1 MLYLDYAKPLTGG
14 KYILNFF
21 AESIEDLDSISHGQR
36 FITKNGTDY
45 GVPQPSSTVV
55 ITMPDKTKRTYVL
68 DESLEWQEG
77 GVDMDYSK
85 LENAPIILA
94 NITEE
99 GFVPEANTYYEHLGE
114 TTGDFVKGIIYLYD
128 GTEYKAI
135 DGSGSGGI
143 QPDYNQNDST
153 AADYIKNRP
162 FYEGLKEETL
172 LEQTFTTSFQPVEGE
187 PGFNFWETT
196 ENKISLKEGD
206 AVNVLFNGTKYTLTV
221 KKDFGSVLYIGNLYI
236 FYKDKENTGEPFA
249 VANTALSTLKDGTTI
264 ITEQPQTN
272 ATIKVYK
279 SEDIIKTIDPKF
291 IKDMYYETTTETQ
304 LFNGSI
310 DINTGS
316 SGSYKGTITPP
327 IDLGEQGDK
336 LEVVINNEKTYLDVN
351 ILGPIQQAG
360 NVDKYGMAIVTQKID
375 SNTKETT
382 ITTKKSYTGANVSIK
397 NLRTNIKQ
405 IPPKYISDVGY
416 TMTIEI
422 APSDYT
428 DSGISTAIKNYL
440 TNNADAL
447 EKIKT
452 VNSFDLVLNAEGTIF
467 GFRFVDNFDSVT
479 ESLARSFVCLFY
491 GQENFFNGNVYLYE
505 KTLAISYQSDVEVNF
520 KSGVVYDSNIKFGV
534 APVEDSFGN
543 PYDFVGKLGF
553 YTLDSD
559 QGDMYIPGSNLVSL
573 HEWITLAQQRAD
585 FAIPTPTK
593 DTDLVDKKYVDG
605 KAGGVVSKTS
615 IKLNL
620 SEFTYD
626 ETAQKFTLSQS
637 AANTVSQIIQK
648 QFELMG
654 FCIAFLTVGETVF
667 SSYQIN
673 FSNITPT
680 TTAYLSFSNPLY
692 DSEDLSSNF
701 NVLIKPETTAQRI
714 CSDTSLFNIFVK
726 NQGVLEFVLYSM

>member
-1 MLYLDYAKPLTGG
+1 MLYLDYAKPLTDG

-55 ITMPDKTKRTYVL
+55 ITMPDKTKKTYVL
-68 DESLEWQEG
+68 NEAGEWQQG

-94 NITEE
+94 NLAEE

-114 TTGDFVKGIIYLYD
+114 TTGDFVKGIIYFYN

-135 DGSGSGGI
+135 DGSGSGEV
-143 QPDYNQNDST
+143 QSDYNQNDST

-162 FYEGLKEETL
+162 FYEGITEDIL
-172 LEQTFTTSFQPVEGE
+172 LNQTFTTQPEAEE
-187 PGFNFWETT
+187 PDLNVWETT
-196 ENKISLKEGD
+196 ENKISLKEGET
-206 AVNVLFNGTKYTLTV
+206 VNVLFNGTKYTLTV
-221 KKDFGSVLYIGNLYI
+221 KKIYGSVLYVGNLYI
-236 FYKDKENTGEPFA
+236 FDKDKENTGEPFA
-249 VANTALSTLKDGTTI
+249 IANTALSTLKDGTTI

-272 ATIKVYK
+272 KTIKVYK

-304 LFNGSI
+304 LFSGSMN
-310 DINTGS
+310 INTGS

-351 ILGPIQQAG
+351 VLGDIQQAG
-360 NVDKYGMAIVTQKID
+360 NVDKYGVAIVTQKID

-382 ITTKKSYTGANVSIK
+382 ITTKESYTGAQVSIK
-397 NLRTNIKQ
+397 NLRTNVKQ
-405 IPPKYISDVGY
+405 IPPKYIPEVGF

-422 APSDYT
+422 AQSDYT

-452 VNSFDLVLNAEGTIF
+452 VDSFDLVLNAEGTIF
-467 GFRFVDNFDSVT
+467 GFRFVDNFDSVL

-491 GQENFFNGNVYLYE
+491 GQENFFNGHIYLYE
-505 KTLAISYQSDVEVNF
+505 KTIEISYQSEVEVKF

-534 APVEDSFGN
+534 APMKDFNDN
-543 PYDFVGKLGF
+543 PYEFGGKLGF

-559 QGDMYIPGSNLVSL
+559 QGDMYIPDGNIVSL
-573 HEWITLAQQRAD
+573 SEWIALAQQRAD
-585 FAIPTPTK
+585 FAIPVPTK
-593 DTDLVDKKYVDG
+593 DTDLVDKKFVNN
-605 KAGGVVSKTS
+605 AIS
-615 IKLNL
+615 
-620 SEFTYD
+620 
-626 ETAQKFTLSQS
+626 TAVTN
-637 AANTVSQIIQK
+637 AI
-648 QFELMG
+648 
-654 FCIAFLTVGETVF
+654 
-667 SSYQIN
+667 
-673 FSNITPT
+673 
-680 TTAYLSFSNPLY
+680 TTALNT
-692 DSEDLSSNF
+692 E
-701 NVLIKPETTAQRI
+701 V
-714 CSDTSLFNIFVK
+714 
-726 NQGVLEFVLYSM
+726 